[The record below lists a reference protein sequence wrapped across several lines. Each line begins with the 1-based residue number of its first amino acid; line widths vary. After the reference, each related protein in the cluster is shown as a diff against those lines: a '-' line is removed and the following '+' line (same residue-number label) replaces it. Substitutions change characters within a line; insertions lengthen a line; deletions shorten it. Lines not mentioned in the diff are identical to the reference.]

1 MASGESKRLRRYDKE
16 NLLWQ
21 STVAIKSAPV
31 GSHPP
36 WIRGGWGFS
45 HKGQERQEL
54 WCAVWFRHKVQERQE
69 IREGIAMQTTKI
81 VRQVIHASRYYLMVM
96 IGAFSVSASGATPIA
111 VSMGGCFPSNDVC
124 GVHLSVVGMGPD
136 TVEGLSLGAINS
148 WHSRELRGIS
158 VVGIQ
163 AGDECVKGVQI
174 GGAFA
179 LAEKASGLQL
189 GGIASV
195 TVSGM
200 TGVQIAGL
208 LSQAASSQHA
218 ENRGLQIACYNG
230 AVSMCGVQIG
240 LINFAC
246 PAKDGW
252 VVQIGLI
259 NGISHDE
266 DATYFSGMRYMPIV
280 NVGW

>member
-1 MASGESKRLRRYDKE
+1 MVLS
-16 NLLWQ
+16 
-21 STVAIKSAPV
+21 
-31 GSHPP
+31 
-36 WIRGGWGFS
+36 
-45 HKGQERQEL
+45 
-54 WCAVWFRHKVQERQE
+54 HKVQERQE
-69 IREGIAMQTTKI
+69 IRESIAMQTTKI
-81 VRQVIHASRYYLMVM
+81 VRQVIQASRYYLMVM

-163 AGDECVKGVQI
+163 AGDECVKGVKI